1 MDDLKQKEDR
11 FYLGEDDKPLALIKF
26 SRKEG
31 PVIVIEHTSVS
42 ETLKGRG
49 VGGRLVEAVVGLAK
63 EEGAKI
69 LPLCS
74 YARAYLQK
82 KAEYED
88 ILA

>member
-1 MDDLKQKEDR
+1 
-11 FYLGEDDKPLALIKF
+11 
-26 SRKEG
+26 
-31 PVIVIEHTSVS
+31 
-42 ETLKGRG
+42 
-49 VGGRLVEAVVGLAK
+49 EAVVGLAK